1 MRFVLDASA
10 LLAGL
15 NGERGADRVA
25 SALDGAVVSAVNFA
39 EVAGGLARSGNSPER
54 VRAALQALACAV
66 IPADEEMAIDAGLM
80 RALTDRA
87 GLSLGDRFCLALG
100 RRLRAPVMTADRQ
113 WTLVADYVGVTVEL
127 IR

>member
-15 NGERGADRVA
+15 NAEAGADRVA
-25 SALDGAVVSAVNFA
+25 AALDFAVVSAVNLA
-39 EVAGGLARSGNSPER
+39 EVAGGLARGGNSPER
-54 VRAALQALACAV
+54 VRAVLTTLACTV
-66 IPADEEMAIDAGLM
+66 VPADEEMAIEVGLM
-80 RALTDRA
+80 RGVTDRV

-100 RRLRAPVMTADRQ
+100 RRLRATVLTADRQ
-113 WTLVADYVGVTVEL
+113 WAVIAEDVGVKVEL